1 MQTSAAFTTIDR
13 LLKLNLFRANFKKL
27 VSILASFFWITLD
40 LSNLWQAKLIQQLK
54 K

>member
-1 MQTSAAFTTIDR
+1 
-13 LLKLNLFRANFKKL
+13 RANFKNL
-27 VSILASFFWITLD
+27 VSILARFFWITLD